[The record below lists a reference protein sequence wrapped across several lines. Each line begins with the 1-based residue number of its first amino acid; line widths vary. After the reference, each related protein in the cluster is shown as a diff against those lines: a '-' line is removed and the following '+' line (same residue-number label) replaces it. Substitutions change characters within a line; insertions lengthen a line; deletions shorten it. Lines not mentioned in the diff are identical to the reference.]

1 MNILIYFGD
10 QLCPTAGGT
19 ERVACMLADYF
30 ISKAHNVYYLACRH
44 VDLPNAVE
52 SEFLPD
58 EREAPTPANI
68 RAVNEIIK
76 KHNIDIILNE
86 GGFGEVSRLFSHEHI
101 PSNIKI
107 ISHLHFDP
115 LRKGFYQSLYLPISF
130 NVQGLRNLISW
141 MKSPYWKWK
150 FNKHIKKRFE
160 YIVDNSDSV
169 VVLCEGH
176 KRIMERMTDSNQKNK
191 IHSITNPLTFSSP
204 DVEINEKRNEI
215 IFVGRLEY
223 TQKRVDRILK
233 AWKCI
238 SEKYPDWCLKIIG
251 DGEDRARLELM
262 ADKKNLKRIEFTGRT
277 NPKSYY
283 EKSKILLLTS
293 NHEGTP
299 MVIQEAMSYGVVPVV
314 MNSFSA
320 ASDMIDSDYNGLL
333 IKPFKIKDLI
343 NTVDRVI
350 SDGEYFESL
359 SSNARMTIAN
369 IDNNQ
374 VFKQWER
381 LINQDS
387 KR

>member
-44 VDLPNAVE
+44 VDLPNAVG

-76 KHNIDIILNE
+76 EHNIDIILNE

-115 LRKGFYQSLYLPISF
+115 LRGRKGYYQSLYLPISF
-130 NVQGLRNLISW
+130 NVQGFRNLISW

-176 KRIMERMTDSNQKNK
+176 KNIMERMIDSNQKNK
-191 IHSITNPLTFSSP
+191 IHSIINPLTFSSP
-204 DVEINEKRNEI
+204 NVEINEKRNEI

-238 SEKYPDWCLKIIG
+238 SKKYPDWCLKIIG
-251 DGEDRARLELM
+251 DGEDRPRLESM
-262 ADKKNLKRIEFTGRT
+262 AAKMNLKRIEFTGRT
-277 NPKSYY
+277 NPKPYY
-283 EKSKILLLTS
+283 EKAKILLLTS
-293 NHEGTP
+293 NSEGTP

-320 ASDMIDSDYNGLL
+320 AADMIKDGYNGVLTKAFSIRKMANAVEKL
-333 IKPFKIKDLI
+333 VHEPLYCQQLSHNAHQTIKGMSNSQI
-343 NTVDRVI
+343 
-350 SDGEYFESL
+350 L
-359 SSNARMTIAN
+359 S
-369 IDNNQ
+369 
-374 VFKQWER
+374 QWDE
-381 LINQDS
+381 II
-387 KR
+387 

>member
-1 MNILIYFGD
+1 MSS
-10 QLCPTAGGT
+10 T
-19 ERVACMLADYF
+19 
-30 ISKAHNVYYLACRH
+30 K
-44 VDLPNAVE
+44 
-52 SEFLPD
+52 
-58 EREAPTPANI
+58 
-68 RAVNEIIK
+68 
-76 KHNIDIILNE
+76 
-86 GGFGEVSRLFSHEHI
+86 

-115 LRKGFYQSLYLPISF
+115 LRGRKGYYQSLYLPISF
-130 NVQGLRNLISW
+130 NVQGFRNLISW

-176 KRIMERMTDSNQKNK
+176 KNIMERMIDSNQKNK
-191 IHSITNPLTFSSP
+191 IHSIINPLTFSSP
-204 DVEINEKRNEI
+204 NVEINEKRNEI

-251 DGEDRARLELM
+251 DGEDRARLESM

-277 NPKSYY
+277 NPKPYY

-314 MNSFSA
+314 MKSFSA
-320 ASDMIDSDYNGLL
+320 APDMIKDGYNGVLTKAFSIRKMANAVEKL
-333 IKPFKIKDLI
+333 VHDPLYCQQLSHNAHQTIKGMSNSQI
-343 NTVDRVI
+343 
-350 SDGEYFESL
+350 L
-359 SSNARMTIAN
+359 S
-369 IDNNQ
+369 
-374 VFKQWER
+374 QWDE
-381 LINQDS
+381 II
-387 KR
+387 